1 MNLGKWEFKREL
13 QKLCAKCTE
22 LKPSTAKKYSNELF
36 DKFSED
42 GCISHYSEKE
52 YQKQSEQKQNLG
64 KALNTL
70 KEGCITSDS
79 SVLKLEDVSYVDFQE
94 NVIEITTKNKQV
106 IRYAKGFEYLKYV
119 FKYQNHYY

>member
-1 MNLGKWEFKREL
+1 MSLGKWEFKREL

-22 LKPSTAKKYSNELF
+22 LKPSTAKKYANELF

-42 GCISHYSEKE
+42 GCISSYSEKK
-52 YQKQSEQKQNLG
+52 YQKQSEQKHNLG

-79 SVLKLEDVSYVDFQE
+79 CVLKLEDVSYVDFQE
-94 NVIEITTKNKQV
+94 NVIEVTTKNKQV
-106 IRYAKGFEYLKYV
+106 IRYAKGFEYLKFV
-119 FKYQNHYY
+119 FTSQNYYY

>member
-1 MNLGKWEFKREL
+1 MNLGKWKFKREL
-13 QKLCAKCTE
+13 QELCVKCTE

-36 DKFSED
+36 NKFSKD
-42 GCISHYSEKE
+42 GCISNYSEKE

-94 NVIEITTKNKQV
+94 NVIEITTTKSRK
-106 IRYAKGFEYLKYV
+106 LKRMLNWLYTIYIV
-119 FKYQNHYY
+119 VCR

>member
-1 MNLGKWEFKREL
+1 MSLGKWEFKREL

-22 LKPSTAKKYSNELF
+22 LKPSTAKKYANELF

-42 GCISHYSEKE
+42 GCISSYSEKK
-52 YQKQSEQKQNLG
+52 YKKQSEQKQNLG

-94 NVIEITTKNKQV
+94 NVIEVTTKNKQV
-106 IRYAKGFEYLKYV
+106 IRYAKGFEYLKFV
-119 FKYQNHYY
+119 FTSQNYYY